1 MTSASTA
8 APSMTTT
15 ITPPIVPRGLRRS
28 IWIQTSAYHGRVRGG
43 RGTATA
49 TAAPTEDV
57 GRAARWLSI
66 SDARVQKRI
75 REIDEEVEAHDHR
88 RDDQVHRL
96 DDRIVQLVERLEEE
110 QADTRQSEDRLDD
123 DRAAD
128 VERRLQADQADDRDH
143 RVLQRV

>member
-28 IWIQTSAYHGRVRGG
+28 IWIETSAYHGLVRGG

-66 SDARVQKRI
+66 SDARVEKRI
-75 REIDEEVEAHDHR
+75 REIEQRVGADDHCGEGHD
-88 RDDQVHRL
+88 QRL
-96 DDRIVQLVERLEEE
+96 DDRLVQL
-110 QADTRQSEDRLDD
+110 
-123 DRAAD
+123 
-128 VERRLQADQADDRDH
+128 
-143 RVLQRV
+143 